1 MIDQSDLQALKERIS
16 HILGRALAGYTDDYK
31 LITEGHAYIQ
41 WGKVEQDMHAAIDAL
56 IPEEDDEPRDDVV
69 EAHHRLAHKN
79 DDAAPDYEP
88 DIEPDMSNDAEDRY
102 YRKGW

>member
-1 MIDQSDLQALKERIS
+1 MITHSELHALKESIS

-31 LITEGHAYIQ
+31 HITEGHTFIQ

-56 IPEEDDEPRDDVV
+56 IPEEDEPRDFVI